1 LTILKGIFRLQ
12 YLKYKNKNY
21 LNNIFLDRDTFII
34 NKDLIEK
41 DNDTNKSYAE
51 DTTISSFTSNG
62 NS

>member
-1 LTILKGIFRLQ
+1 MHNYHPSTLESC
-12 YLKYKNKNY
+12 KNY
-21 LNNIFLDRDTFII
+21 WKIGYDWKQSCNWDTFII